1 MKNLFILW
9 TATITLLISVLM
21 TKFILTKR
29 QWIQFKLVLSSYH
42 MNCMTPQVKQLFRM
56 ENGTLFYSEY
66 IKCDLCPEGQI

>member
-1 MKNLFILW
+1 
-9 TATITLLISVLM
+9 M